1 MKAYIY
7 KLYFSFLALLM
18 LAISGCNKDD
28 KSSLSLNGDTF
39 IEKIVLDEQYEG
51 EIDNKN
57 ASITV
62 GVPFG
67 YDTKAMTVSQLALSE
82 GAEASIKEGDKV
94 NFSVSQSVKV
104 TNGDTYFNYTI
115 SVKHDE
121 AKILSFK
128 LNNLYLGYI
137 DNETETIKIYVP
149 YNTDVTNMVINY
161 EVEEGTIVSV
171 ENNSTLDFTTPVNIK
186 VEFKTAVRTYKV
198 IVEITEI
205 SQEPKAFIGKEN
217 SINDLGDE
225 AKAAAEWMIEKIP
238 NSVYIS
244 LNEIKDGTVR
254 LEDYKMIW
262 CHFDWTD
269 WPSIAWDSRE
279 KITAYW
285 MSGGNIFASRD
296 GARYINDVWLIA
308 KNQQSPNDISGGETD
323 VTLESDLGFSVKGY
337 ETHEI
342 YNGLQF
348 ESENSILYLKESE
361 CKISNRVLQW
371 IVNKDPYTNMDD
383 WKQKTGAEPLASS
396 DTYDENKVTVAEFKP
411 RESGTKISGTVITVG
426 TPAFEWKDAD
436 VNNEYF
442 SNMEKLTKNIINY
455 LCK

>member
-1 MKAYIY
+1 M
-7 KLYFSFLALLM
+7 
-18 LAISGCNKDD
+18 
-28 KSSLSLNGDTF
+28 NGDTF

-67 YDTKAMTVSQLALSE
+67 YDTRAMTVSQLALSE

-104 TNGDTYFNYTI
+104 TNGDAYFNYTI

-269 WPSIAWDSRE
+269 WPSIAW
-279 KITAYW
+279 
-285 MSGGNIFASRD
+285 
-296 GARYINDVWLIA
+296 
-308 KNQQSPNDISGGETD
+308 
-323 VTLESDLGFSVKGY
+323 
-337 ETHEI
+337 
-342 YNGLQF
+342 
-348 ESENSILYLKESE
+348 
-361 CKISNRVLQW
+361 
-371 IVNKDPYTNMDD
+371 
-383 WKQKTGAEPLASS
+383 
-396 DTYDENKVTVAEFKP
+396 
-411 RESGTKISGTVITVG
+411 
-426 TPAFEWKDAD
+426 
-436 VNNEYF
+436 
-442 SNMEKLTKNIINY
+442 
-455 LCK
+455 

>member
-18 LAISGCNKDD
+18 FAISGCNKND

-82 GAEASIKEGDKV
+82 GAESSIKEGDKV
-94 NFSVSQSVKV
+94 NFSFSQSIRV
-104 TNGDTYFNYTI
+104 TNGDAYFDYAI

-128 LNNLYLGYI
+128 LNNIYLGYI

-149 YNTDVTNMVINY
+149 FNTDVTNMVINY

-171 ENNSTLDFTTPVNIK
+171 ENNAILDFTTPVNIK

-308 KNQQSPNDISGGETD
+308 KNQQSPNDVSGGETD
-323 VTLESDLGFSVKGY
+323 VTLERDFGFSVKGY

-342 YNGLQF
+342 YNGLQLD
-348 ESENSILYLKESE
+348 SENSMVYLKESG
-361 CKISNRVLQW
+361 CKTSNRVLQW
-371 IVNKDPYTNMDD
+371 IVNRDPYANMDD
-383 WKQKTGAEPLASS
+383 WRQKTGAEPLASS

-411 RESGTKISGTVITVG
+411 RESGTNISGTVITIG
-426 TPAFEWKDAD
+426 APAFEWKDAD